1 MSTRTSSLLSIN
13 IPAPVVSQES
23 TVSYDVEEINEQIT
37 DMEFEQHLED
47 ADTLLGVAKG
57 LEAIHAAC
65 TDPAQYDEPLTK
77 TALTGLANQVG
88 LEALD
93 VSTENKVTE
102 TIERIYKAIKK
113 AIEMAI
119 ATVVIWVLKLAS
131 RGEDMQ
137 ERLKNRLKQF
147 KDLDEADIQV
157 SIDANLEALAIEDEI
172 NLDNVVEVSRAL
184 IDLSKAL
191 TTEGE
196 KIAAA
201 FTKAEDAKSI
211 IAVEEAIDDLVENV
225 IMKYIPMRKFGDGYE
240 SKDILPGNARLVVDF
255 RQSQPVF
262 FFKKEEKEYKDLSL
276 MTTAAEAM
284 AALEAVAG
292 KATYANLNNHLNSAK
307 DNGVSKTLENRISKF
322 DSKSNDSAYAQSFMR
337 LGARVNT
344 AVTVP
349 AVKISRYITGLADQ
363 LDRVTKGA
371 IKATEA
377 YNK

>member
-1 MSTRTSSLLSIN
+1 MCIRDSS
-13 IPAPVVSQES
+13 V
-23 TVSYDVEEINEQIT
+23 
-37 DMEFEQHLED
+37 
-47 ADTLLGVAKG
+47 
-57 LEAIHAAC
+57 
-65 TDPAQYDEPLTK
+65 
-77 TALTGLANQVG
+77 
-88 LEALD
+88 
-93 VSTENKVTE
+93 
-102 TIERIYKAIKK
+102 
-113 AIEMAI
+113 
-119 ATVVIWVLKLAS
+119 
-131 RGEDMQ
+131 
-137 ERLKNRLKQF
+137 
-147 KDLDEADIQV
+147 
-157 SIDANLEALAIEDEI
+157 DANLEALAIEDEI

-191 TTEGE
+191 TAEGE

-225 IMKYIPMRKFGDGYE
+225 IMKYIPMRKYGDGYE